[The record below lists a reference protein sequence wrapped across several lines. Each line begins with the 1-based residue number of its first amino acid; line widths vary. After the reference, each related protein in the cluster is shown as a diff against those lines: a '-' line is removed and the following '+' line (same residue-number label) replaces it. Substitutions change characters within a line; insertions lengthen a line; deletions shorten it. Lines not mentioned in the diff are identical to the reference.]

1 MRSERNRMGT
11 KGMGKRIS
19 RINPTIAGRV
29 NRSLLERA
37 IPVIKRAVYSLPDA
51 WETKKRG
58 RPPYP
63 PKIVVCLLV
72 LGALLN
78 LGYEQMESVLNTNA
92 IVQKEFGIKLPSHS
106 TYHRGAKRL
115 SMRYLHSLNRALVR
129 SRLLAKRTVLHVDST
144 GFRLK
149 TSSSWFDIKTRK
161 KNRRKDHLK
170 LHALVVHKLGLIY
183 SFAITKAYKHDSP
196 GFPRLIAGIS
206 LIEFILCG
214 DAGYLSRMNC
224 KLVGNKKGFTFFKI
238 KKNVTA
244 KKKGVKAWYEMVTLF
259 RTMPWGYLI
268 IYHLRV
274 YVESIFGAVKQR
286 FDHQLYSRI
295 WFMQRRELGLKVI
308 SHNVK
313 QLLYIQEAE
322 QSNLPLWIYENPEK
336 GIARQHLLDSFVQY
350 CFVRNH

>member
-1 MRSERNRMGT
+1 
-11 KGMGKRIS
+11 MGKRIA

-29 NRSLLERA
+29 NRSLLKRA

-63 PKIVVCLLV
+63 PKMVVCLLM

-92 IVQKEFGIKLPSHS
+92 IVQKEFGTKLPSHS

-115 SMRYLHSLNRALVR
+115 SMQYIQMLNKALVE
-129 SRLLAKRTVLHVDST
+129 SHALPKRTVLHVDST
-144 GFRLK
+144 GFRLRR
-149 TSSSWFDIKTRK
+149 SSSWFDIRTRK
-161 KNRRKDHLK
+161 KNRRRDHVK
-170 LHALVVHKLGLIY
+170 LHLLVVHKLGLIY
-183 SFAITKAYKHDSP
+183 SFAITKAYRHDSP
-196 GFPRLIAGIS
+196 ILPRLIACVS
-206 LIEFILCG
+206 MVEFILCG
-214 DAGYLSRMNC
+214 DGGYLSRMNC
-224 KLVGNKKGFTFFKI
+224 KLVGSKKGLAFFKI

-244 KKKGVKAWYEMVTLF
+244 KKRGVRAWYEMVTLF
-259 RTMPWGYLI
+259 KNMPWGYLL
-268 IYHLRV
+268 IYRLRA
-274 YVESIFGAVKQR
+274 YVEAVFGAVKQR

-322 QSNLPLWIYENPEK
+322 QSNLTLWIYENPAK
-336 GIARQHLLDSFVQY
+336 GIARQHLLDSFIQY
-350 CFVRNH
+350 CFVGNH